1 MKLSDK
7 AKNITGV
14 LTVEIQGFF
23 TERFINLCKINNI
36 KIWDIRNVVSGVVRF
51 NIHISNFK
59 KLRSIVKKTKC
70 KVTIKAKKGIYFKL
84 FRYRKRKVLGY
95 LIIALILIFML
106 STCFIWNIN
115 ISGNSRIST
124 GIIQDRLK
132 ECGIYVGR
140 FKIGMNKIEVLKDIR
155 STLPD
160 ITWVGIEIRGTDI
173 EVKVVEKVILEDKDK
188 QDDRIGDVISTCD
201 GIITRIIA
209 ENGTAL
215 LKEGSYVQNGNILI
229 EGKIHSKILGES
241 FVHAKGIVRINTE
254 YIFEKEYKFT
264 KTVKEYKEKNKH
276 SIGYSFNSKETF
288 INYLNNEKKYDK
300 LKASKSFN
308 IFGNSVTLDWY
319 TFTEYTEK
327 EVTVTKEE
335 ILTEANSN
343 AQVYINDI
351 IKTLDNGNLIDEKE
365 EIVENIESII
375 YKKTFTVNERIGKFV
390 ERVQ

>member
-14 LTVEIQGFF
+14 LTLEIQGFF

-51 NIHISNFK
+51 NIHISDFK

-124 GIIQDRLK
+124 DIIQEKLK
-132 ECGIYVGR
+132 ESGIYVGR
-140 FKIGMNKIEVLKDIR
+140 FKLGMNKIEVLKDIR

-173 EVKVVEKVILEDKDK
+173 EVKVVEKVVLEDKDK
-188 QDDRIGDVISTCD
+188 QDNRIGDVISTRD
-201 GIITRIIA
+201 GIITKIIA

-229 EGKIHSKILGES
+229 EGKIYSTILGES
-241 FVHAKGIVRINTE
+241 LIHAKGIVRMNTE
-254 YIFEKEYKFT
+254 YIFEKVYKFT
-264 KTVKEYKEKNKH
+264 NIVKKYQEKNKH
-276 SIGYSFNSKETF
+276 SIGFSLNSKEIF
-288 INYLNNEKKYDK
+288 VNYLNKEKKYDK

-308 IFGNSVTLDWY
+308 IFGNNLTFDWY
-319 TFTEYTEK
+319 TFSEYTEN
-327 EVTVTKEE
+327 EVTVTKED
-335 ILTEANSN
+335 ILNEANINS
-343 AQVYINDI
+343 QSYINDI
-351 IKTLDNGNLIDEKE
+351 INGLDNGNLIEEKE
-365 EIVENIESII
+365 EIVENLESII